1 MCIKK
6 CIIDSLHNQN
16 LSIILMGNVTS
27 FKIKKSCLK
36 SGLVDAR
43 GMLLFM
49 VEEVFL
55 PMGEI
60 WSMHDANTQSTVRG
74 NRRPKGR
81 EEFLWLNLS
90 CLVIR
95 YEFYFM
101 PQGSFFVHMSP
112 VNSSPTSCF
121 RNLDELGKEGSHAP
135 CNLKVTHITSSC
147 AIAKT

>member
-16 LSIILMGNVTS
+16 LSIILVSHVTS
-27 FKIKKSCLK
+27 YKIKKSCLK

-43 GMLLFM
+43 GMLFFM

-55 PMGEI
+55 PTGEI
-60 WSMHDANTQSTVRG
+60 WSMQDANTQCIVRG

-95 YEFYFM
+95 YEFSFM
-101 PQGSFFVHMSP
+101 PQGSFFVHMNP

-121 RNLDELGKEGSHAP
+121 RNLDEGIGEGRKP
-135 CNLKVTHITSSC
+135 C
-147 AIAKT
+147 AM